1 MVPARIW
8 GPLSDIANRIGS
20 SSPVAASAGSLGLA
34 GLDGGPQ
41 ALGVEGVGEDDLY
54 LGGGLLGGD
63 EGGEPFAGDDVE
75 DGVGDPGGSGEMGDV
90 VDPDLVALPFDP
102 VRQGPRRRRC
112 ALRAGGQNKPLG
124 CENAI
129 QRGG

>member
-1 MVPARIW
+1 MKT
-8 GPLSDIANRIGS
+8 N
-20 SSPVAASAGSLGLA
+20 
-34 GLDGGPQ
+34 LD
-41 ALGVEGVGEDDLY
+41 

-75 DGVGDPGGSGEMGDV
+75 DGVGDPAGSGEVGYV
-90 VDPDLVALPFDP
+90 VDPDLVAPPFDP

-112 ALRAGGQNKPLG
+112 ALGSGGQNQPLG

-129 QRGG
+129 QRRR